1 MPALNTLATKAFNGN
16 QTYSDVVHFVHIYVP
31 EPHPMGPDPSPYT
44 GRLSERGYSQR
55 HQPRTYDER
64 VAVATE
70 VAAMFEGNQ
79 RLLVDELSP
88 RRSNPVWCSY
98 GPMPN
103 SAYLIDQRGVI
114 RVVQQWV
121 NAANMQAEIDELL
134 SE

>member
-1 MPALNTLATKAFNGN
+1 MPALNALATTPFAGN
-16 QTYSDVVHFVHIYVP
+16 RTYSDVVHFVHVYVP
-31 EPHPMGPDPSPYT
+31 EPHPKGPDPSPYT
-44 GRLSERGYSQR
+44 GSVMERGYSER
-55 HQPRTYDER
+55 RQPRTYDER

-70 VAAMFEGNQ
+70 VAAMLEGHQ

-103 SAYLIDQRGVI
+103 SAYLIDQSGVM
-114 RVVQQWV
+114 RVVQLWV
-121 NAANMQAEIDELL
+121 DAAKMQTAIDELL